1 MGYNV
6 KYQISDQER
15 KALLSLIKARNSYN
29 EEGEAVLTLEAFAKD
44 ALIAAANKMYALLT
58 GGRSESRSDEP
69 VLTQNEER
77 SEGHGTAPS
86 EQQQGQDD
94 SAGNVPAE

>member
-29 EEGEAVLTLEAFAKD
+29 EEGDTVLTLDAFAKD

-58 GGRSESRSDEP
+58 GGRESHSDEP
-69 VLTQNEER
+69 VQTTNEVR
-77 SEGHGTAPS
+77 SEEHDATPS